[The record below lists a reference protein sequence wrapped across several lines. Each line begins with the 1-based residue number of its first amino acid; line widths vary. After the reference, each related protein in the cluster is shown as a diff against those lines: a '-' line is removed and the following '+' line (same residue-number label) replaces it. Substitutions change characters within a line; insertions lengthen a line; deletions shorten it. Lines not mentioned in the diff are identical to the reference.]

1 MMNLDLKWLLPAA
14 LPFGFL
20 FMFRALVWCAG
31 LDWTEKTAGM
41 SLMFSCIFGF
51 ALGCGLAATMMEN
64 KTRLTLRGI
73 VHNAR

>member
-14 LPFGFL
+14 LPFAFL

-31 LDWTEKTAGM
+31 LGWTEKTAGVY
-41 SLMFSCIFGF
+41 LLFSCIFGF
-51 ALGCGLAATMMEN
+51 GIGCVMVFTMDEDE
-64 KTRLTLRGI
+64 TRLTLRGV